1 MADSGI
7 CMARNRGLI
16 FKCNLCPISF
26 YRKGKRGSKTEFYS
40 YSLLRKKKV
49 FICFTCVFIKKITY
63 TKTPGD
69 SVLMVTCTS

>member
-1 MADSGI
+1 MQSVSHLLLQERKKGVQDGI
-7 CMARNRGLI
+7 
-16 FKCNLCPISF
+16 
-26 YRKGKRGSKTEFYS
+26 
-40 YSLLRKKKV
+40 LLLLFVKEKKKV